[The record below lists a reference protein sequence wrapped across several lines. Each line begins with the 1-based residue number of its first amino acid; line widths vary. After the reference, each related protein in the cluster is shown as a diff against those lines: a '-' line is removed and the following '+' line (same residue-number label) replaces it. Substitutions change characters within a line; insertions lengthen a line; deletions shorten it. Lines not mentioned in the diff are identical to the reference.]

1 MRIIYI
7 LIMQTLLCI
16 LLAVVYGIE
25 CDIANSKNAQ
35 GESDN
40 FYYFNMNY
48 NGYPDQNDESMPY
61 QA

>member
-1 MRIIYI
+1 
-7 LIMQTLLCI
+7 MQTLLCI